1 MKVCLSLNYNVDN
14 SYTFVNGK
22 EIFKFKSFNE
32 NINFSTRFC
41 LGNIPNGFGAIESR

>member
-1 MKVCLSLNYNVDN
+1 MLII
-14 SYTFVNGK
+14 VNRLLMEK

-41 LGNIPNGFGAIESR
+41 LGSIPNGFGAIESR